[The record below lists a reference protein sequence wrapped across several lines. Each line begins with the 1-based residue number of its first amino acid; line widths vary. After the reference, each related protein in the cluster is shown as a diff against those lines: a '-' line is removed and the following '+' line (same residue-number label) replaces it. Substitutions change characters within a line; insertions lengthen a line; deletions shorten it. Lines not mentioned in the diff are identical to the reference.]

1 MNSLMRDFSKRVWLC
16 TIAYLLGLYDE
27 VAAYSTD
34 LIGINEL
41 LKKGRLPVQ
50 LDNKGFASI
59 SVNLLSFENSEEIP
73 WSVIALRRIGQKL

>member
-1 MNSLMRDFSKRVWLC
+1 MKEKK
-16 TIAYLLGLYDE
+16 E

-41 LKKGRLPVQ
+41 LKKGWLPVQ

-59 SVNLLSFENSEEIP
+59 SVNLLASENSEEIP
-73 WSVIALRRIGQKL
+73 WSVIALCRIGQKILDIKLLSIQLVPFYLPR